1 MRERRDISYRSLIVG
16 SPPEGDDSVEED
28 EPSSN
33 TAPNSRLR
41 CANNGTADQPVTRY
55 HPAEQRAVIVFGV
68 ETRRQK
74 TNENAKKNASSTRV
88 ANGVREPSPV
98 PVRAKVHVFRS
109 LSATVLFRERI
120 DEDRCWTTQEH
131 AVHTSSAA
139 LEMSGGCSP
148 TVVRY
153 RSGAVASDPESCDS
167 CPAVLPALP
176 RRVNSKSS
184 TTSGSPSQRRGL
196 KKDNES
202 SNSLASIAMSIGE
215 AAHKNNESASGN
227 KNNKDEG
234 GAALERTT
242 SEIFEYW
249 SPLLLNFGPA
259 PAAMRKNNASSPVV
273 QCPNVESKQAAVV
286 SSLEDGVKR
295 GKLKKV
301 PSARLSLQNSLKVC
315 TKINFQRNGLILLL
329 LVTSMHH

>member
-1 MRERRDISYRSLIVG
+1 
-16 SPPEGDDSVEED
+16 
-28 EPSSN
+28 
-33 TAPNSRLR
+33 
-41 CANNGTADQPVTRY
+41 
-55 HPAEQRAVIVFGV
+55 
-68 ETRRQK
+68 
-74 TNENAKKNASSTRV
+74 
-88 ANGVREPSPV
+88 
-98 PVRAKVHVFRS
+98 
-109 LSATVLFRERI
+109 
-120 DEDRCWTTQEH
+120 
-131 AVHTSSAA
+131 
-139 LEMSGGCSP
+139 
-148 TVVRY
+148 
-153 RSGAVASDPESCDS
+153 
-167 CPAVLPALP
+167 
-176 RRVNSKSS
+176 
-184 TTSGSPSQRRGL
+184 
-196 KKDNES
+196 
-202 SNSLASIAMSIGE
+202 MSIGE

-259 PAAMRKNNASSPVV
+259 PAAMRKNNAPSPVV